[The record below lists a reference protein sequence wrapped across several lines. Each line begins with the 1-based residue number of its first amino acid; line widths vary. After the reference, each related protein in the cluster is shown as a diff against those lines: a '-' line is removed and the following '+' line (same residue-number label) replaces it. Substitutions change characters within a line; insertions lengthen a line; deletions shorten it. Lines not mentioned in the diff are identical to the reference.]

1 MAHTKLYA
9 AVAAAAL
16 TLTAGATS
24 GTAYSPEHPNTTAV
38 ANCNA
43 NVAKQLEQ
51 ERILDHG
58 GEISLQPARA
68 DQLQQVLRGPRP
80 AITGPA
86 PDGRPA

>member
-58 GEISLQPARA
+58 AKSRSSPLAPTNCNKFFGAPGQP
-68 DQLQQVLRGPRP
+68 
-80 AITGPA
+80 
-86 PDGRPA
+86 